1 LPESVDRFPRPSAL
15 ADVMRE
21 AGLRD
26 VRYELLG
33 MGTVSLHVGRTR

>member
-1 LPESVDRFPRPSAL
+1 
-15 ADVMRE
+15 MRE

-33 MGTVSLHVGRTR
+33 MGTVSLHVGRAR